1 MWRCM
6 KVKCTMAITIGV
18 LEINKHD
25 LSVSVWMGQRQ
36 DVNAMHLLQEFTHV
50 RAGECRKKNILE
62 VDSLKFCFHKPQL
75 MFKKLKQDMVL
86 MELQLGEPLKV
97 WVEERSE
104 EDKELEWNVLG
115 QRGIPGAELMP
126 LAVRSN
132 EVHNSKRPW
141 SRGLGN
147 IPNPIFI
154 HLIISLPDHSDGRFS
169 DHQLPLDGL
178 FEERKRALTFLQL
191 VVVKDIE
198 KSFLFLRRCISFFS
212 FVFVI
217 RELLNKLYFPKFWE
231 GFQFLHYLVKG
242 FVEETKLQKSVI
254 HRQVL
259 YQDRW
264 DLNVKCILKRKL
276 ALLLHSNY

>member
-1 MWRCM
+1 
-6 KVKCTMAITIGV
+6 MAITIGV

-132 EVHNSKRPW
+132 EVHNSKRP
-141 SRGLGN
+141 
-147 IPNPIFI
+147 
-154 HLIISLPDHSDGRFS
+154 
-169 DHQLPLDGL
+169 
-178 FEERKRALTFLQL
+178 
-191 VVVKDIE
+191 
-198 KSFLFLRRCISFFS
+198 
-212 FVFVI
+212 
-217 RELLNKLYFPKFWE
+217 
-231 GFQFLHYLVKG
+231 
-242 FVEETKLQKSVI
+242 
-254 HRQVL
+254 
-259 YQDRW
+259 
-264 DLNVKCILKRKL
+264 
-276 ALLLHSNY
+276 